1 MYQFIDAGSCHSRLP
16 AVLSFPFHA
25 LLYVPGRY
33 TTLLFSIVHRVRQ
46 LGNEH
51 EAGDFAEVN

>member
-16 AVLSFPFHA
+16 AVFSSPFHA
-25 LLYVPGRY
+25 LLYVSGRC
-33 TTLLFSIVHRVRQ
+33 TSPLFSIVHRVRQ
-46 LGNEH
+46 FGNEH